1 MVNML
6 KKICVPLALLGFFL
20 FISPPLSLGQQTVM
34 HQERVIYNLPYPG
47 LLPDHPLYFLKA
59 IRDRFLD
66 MSTRDYLKKAELY
79 LLLSDKRVAMALAL
93 ADEGKDNLA
102 VSTLSKAEKYFLKIP
117 PLLQTSRKQG
127 VTATAEL
134 VDRFKLSNAK
144 HRMVASELLKK
155 LPQGRGNEIK
165 EIMDINAQIKS
176 QLQKL

>member
-1 MVNML
+1 ML
-6 KKICVPLALLGFFL
+6 RKMCIVLALFGFFL
-20 FISPPLSLGQQTVM
+20 FVSLPLSQAQQTVM
-34 HQERVIYNLPYPG
+34 RQERVVYNLPYPG

-66 MSTRDYLKKAELY
+66 VTTRDYLKKAELY

-93 ADEGKDNLA
+93 ADDGKDNLA
-102 VSTLSKAEKYFLKIP
+102 ISTLSKAEKYFLKIP
-117 PLLQTSRKQG
+117 PLLQTSKKQG

-134 VDRFKLSNAK
+134 VERLKLSNSK

-165 EIMDINAQIKS
+165 EIMDINVQIKS